1 MRKSGIAF
9 HCHHNFLCEPVF
21 DYDERVASIKET
33 KPKEEQELR
42 LRLLQ
47 LFPNDRLPQTLVKAG
62 EDYSKAGEA
71 YRKAREARIKARE
84 AYRKAREAY
93 SKAGEAR
100 IKARE
105 AYSKA
110 GEARIK
116 AREAHRKAEEACS
129 KAREAYV
136 KAREDYSKAEEDY
149 RKDIVKLHAELCPN
163 CPWDGHTI
171 FTREDKDG
179 NWY

>member
-71 YRKAREARIKARE
+71 Y
-84 AYRKAREAY
+84 
-93 SKAGEAR
+93 SKAGEA
-100 IKARE
+100 
-105 AYSKA
+105 
-110 GEARIK
+110 
-116 AREAHRKAEEACS
+116 
-129 KAREAYV
+129 
-136 KAREDYSKAEEDY
+136 Y